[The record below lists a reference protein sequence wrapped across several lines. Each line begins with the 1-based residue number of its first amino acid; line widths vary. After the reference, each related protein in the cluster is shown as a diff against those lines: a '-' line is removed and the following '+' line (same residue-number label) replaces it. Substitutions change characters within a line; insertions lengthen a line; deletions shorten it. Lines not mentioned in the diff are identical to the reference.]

1 MPVYCKCSKSFRLV
15 LKLYNVSLKFV
26 QEQLGHSTLVTT
38 MTTYSHVMS
47 SVSEQA
53 MDLLERLE
61 CEQNMSKSITQKS
74 KKPLLQGLF
83 KWSG

>member
-15 LKLYNVSLKFV
+15 LNLYNVSLKFD
-26 QEQLGHSTLVTT
+26 QEQLGHSTPVTT

-53 MDLLERLE
+53 MDLLEKLE
-61 CEQNMSKSITQKS
+61 CEQNMSKMIAQ
-74 KKPLLQGLF
+74 
-83 KWSG
+83 